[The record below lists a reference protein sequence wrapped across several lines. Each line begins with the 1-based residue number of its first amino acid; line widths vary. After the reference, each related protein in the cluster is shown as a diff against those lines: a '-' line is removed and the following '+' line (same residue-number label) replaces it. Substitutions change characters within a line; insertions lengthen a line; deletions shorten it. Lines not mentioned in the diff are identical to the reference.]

1 MRLKGDFQR
10 GKEKKEEFV
19 RCCEM
24 WLERCNEALRANG
37 AARESGDAAREAER
51 TYRQSSEHVLAAK
64 EVEEERSK
72 EVAEKVWQTSQK

>member
-1 MRLKGDFQR
+1 MSLKGDFQR

-37 AARESGDAAREAER
+37 AAREAAREAES
-51 TYRQSSEHVLAAK
+51 TYRQSMKHVLAAK